1 MAIALPFL
9 MLACDN
15 GFGADVTLHPSGPP
29 ETVFDW
35 SEDRCVD
42 THYPDAPAR
51 AFRDSAGRIHL
62 IASDNEPR
70 FMFGTSLDALEPDCR
85 TVMAPGGD
93 PDPGHVSDQRW
104 ISSLLTRGGT
114 HVWALLHH
122 EFQGHRRPELCRTG
136 SYKACWWNALT
147 FARSEDG
154 GRTFI
159 EPVPPGHVVAALPY
173 PYEGDVGRPV
183 GYFSPSNI
191 VEHEGFAYAAFFA
204 ESYRRQRRGVCI
216 MRTATP
222 DDPGSWRAWNGE
234 AFAARLDGRAPGTG
248 SDADAVCMPVSPGR
262 LASTLWTIVE
272 HRPTGLFIGLTALVS
287 GPASEPAG
295 IYVTTSRDLLDWSEP
310 RLVWAAPLMFAFDCG
325 AAAVYAYPALIDA
338 KSDDLSFATVG
349 ADANLYLTRFNL
361 SGCRLGQ
368 DRDLVH
374 IPVEI
379 VVED

>member
-1 MAIALPFL
+1 
-9 MLACDN
+9 
-15 GFGADVTLHPSGPP
+15 
-29 ETVFDW
+29 
-35 SEDRCVD
+35 
-42 THYPDAPAR
+42 
-51 AFRDSAGRIHL
+51 
-62 IASDNEPR
+62 
-70 FMFGTSLDALEPDCR
+70 
-85 TVMAPGGD
+85 MAPGGD
-93 PDPGHVSDQRW
+93 PDPGQVSDQRW
-104 ISSLLTRGGT
+104 ISSLLTRDGT

-147 FARSEDG
+147 FARSVDG
-154 GRTFI
+154 GRSFI

-204 ESYRRQRRGVCI
+204 ESYRHQRRGVCI

-222 DDPGSWRAWNGE
+222 DDPGSWRAWDGE
-234 AFAARLDGRAPGTG
+234 AFAARLDGRGPGTG
-248 SDADAVCMPVSPGR
+248 SDADAVCMPVLPGR

-272 HRPTGLFIGLTALVS
+272 HRPSGLFIGLTALVS
-287 GPASEPAG
+287 GPAGEPAG

-325 AAAVYAYPALIDA
+325 AAAVYAYPSLIDA
-338 KSDDLSFATVG
+338 KSDDLSFGTVG
-349 ADANLYLTRFNL
+349 AEAKLYLTRFNL
-361 SGCRLGQ
+361 SGCRLGR
-368 DRDLVH
+368 DRDLVR

-379 VVED
+379 VVEE